1 MNPESKEYD
10 HKKIESK
17 WQKEWE
23 DKGAFKAITGSD
35 KPKKYALSMFPY
47 PSGAG
52 LHVGHP
58 RGYIANDVYARLMR
72 MKGFNV
78 LHPMGFDSFG
88 LPAEQY
94 AIKTGNNPK
103 VFTDELVKQYRKQLD
118 IIGFGYDW
126 ERQVATHRPEYY
138 KWTQWIFLKLY
149 GSWYNKATDKAE
161 PIEHLIEIFN
171 TNGNESVDAVCDN
184 DTKIVT
190 ADEWKDMSKLEK
202 NNLLMK
208 YRLAYEGFSEVNWCP
223 ELGTVLAND
232 EIIDGPNGTP
242 VSERGGFPVEKKTL
256 RQWFLRITAYS
267 DRLLSGLE
275 TIDWPSHIKEIQKN
289 WIGKSDGSVVTFA
302 VSRTDADSTRTVAE
316 GIQVFTTRVD
326 TLFGVTYV
334 VIAPE
339 HELVQKLLDLV
350 SNKDEVVKYIE
361 EVKNKTTEDRT
372 AENKEKT
379 GVPLKGVTAIN
390 PANGEEVPVWIADYV
405 LASYGT
411 GAVMAVPAHDDRDFA
426 FAKKYNLKI
435 KHVIAEEKVSDS
447 GPLKFRPEEPI
458 IKRNVIRAV
467 VKHWSEDK
475 YLILN
480 WKDHNWNTFISGGVE
495 NEEDLI
501 ESAKREVEEETGY
514 FNLKFIKEIGSPFKV
529 KFYAPHK
536 NQNREDI
543 QQGLYFELIDNEQ
556 KEVNEDEKTKHS
568 FGWVEKSNI
577 AETVK
582 DGIIDSV
589 LWQRIQSDNFVSVDD
604 GVLINSTYLPSN
616 DLGAGTIIEI
626 PDGKFVFQIRDK
638 NTKHNPEMIA
648 CFGGHREAGENAVD
662 TIIREIKEEL
672 EIDVNKSDLSF
683 VGNIPSKNEE
693 GKFIAMFSL
702 KLDKVPKKTK
712 EGDGIV
718 VYDFEQTIA
727 NPKVTDFT
735 KDVLDIYLKKGG
747 SRIVFDGLSSEEA
760 RKEITKAVGG
770 KFVTKYKMRDA
781 VFARQRYWGEPIPLI
796 HEKDGTVTALSEK
809 DLPLELPDVK
819 SYAPTGNA
827 ESPLSSVSDWV
838 EKGYETN
845 TMPGWAGSSWYFL
858 RYMDPQNENEFASN
872 DALKY
877 WGQVDMYVGGAEHA
891 TGHLLYSRFWNKFL
905 HDLNLVP
912 NEEPFKVLRNQGMI
926 LGADHKKMSKRW
938 GNVVNPDDVV
948 NTFGADTL
956 RVFEMFIGPFESQL
970 PWSTDGIVGS
980 RRFVER
986 VWRLQEKIVEKDF
999 ENKLYENTLHKT
1011 IKKVGEDIESFNFNT
1026 AISAMMICLNE
1037 MEKSENVYRGD
1048 FEKFIK
1054 ILSPFAPHITEEIWS
1069 MFGNKNIIQDSLW
1082 PEYDPEKLT
1091 TSTVTIMVQVNGKIR
1106 GELNVL
1112 KDMDE
1117 KAVLDLAKGSE
1128 SVAKWLAGGEI
1139 IKVVFVPNRL
1149 INIVVKTTS

>member
-1 MNPESKEYD
+1 MNPASKDYD
-10 HKKIESK
+10 HKEIEPK

-23 DKGAFKAITGSD
+23 EKGAFKASIDLS
-35 KPKKYALSMFPY
+35 KPKKYVLDMFPY

-58 RGYIANDVYARLMR
+58 RGYIASDVYARLMR
-72 MKGFNV
+72 TKGFNI

-103 VFTDELVKQYRKQLD
+103 IFTDELVKQYRKQLD
-118 IIGFGYDW
+118 IIGFSYDW
-126 ERQVATHRPEYY
+126 ERQIATHRPEYY

-149 GSWYNKATDKAE
+149 GSWYNKAHDKAE
-161 PIEHLIEIFN
+161 AIETLEAIFEKD
-171 TNGNESVDAVCDN
+171 GNENVNAICDS

-190 ADEWKDMSKLEK
+190 ASEWKEMDTLAKHQ
-202 NNLLMK
+202 LLMK
-208 YRLAYEGFSEVNWCP
+208 YRLAYEGMSSVNWCQ

-232 EIIDGPNGTP
+232 EIVDGPDGAP

-256 RQWFLRITAYS
+256 RQWFLRITAYA

-289 WIGKSDGSVVTFA
+289 WIGKSEGTQIKFKIKNEKFKIEAEKEINLPNPVSSSGTPGDPSLDSSV
-302 VSRTDADSTRTVAE
+302 E
-316 GIQVFTTRVD
+316 VFTTRVD

-339 HELVQKLLDLV
+339 HELVQKLLESV
-350 SNKDEVVKYIE
+350 SNKEEVLKYIE
-361 EVKNKTTEDRT
+361 EVKNKTAEDRT

-379 GVPLKGVTAIN
+379 GVPLKGVTAVN

-426 FAKKYNLKI
+426 FAKKYGLEIKEVVISERIDKRNPPVANKEKVERKNVQAVVFDPKTEKYLCLHSI
-435 KHVIAEEKVSDS
+435 KH
-447 GPLKFRPEEPI
+447 L
-458 IKRNVIRAV
+458 
-467 VKHWSEDK
+467 
-475 YLILN
+475 
-480 WKDHNWNTFISGGVE
+480 WNTFPMGGV
-495 NEEDLI
+495 NDGEDLI
-501 ESAKREVEEETGY
+501 EAAKREVLEETGY
-514 FNLKFIKEIGSPFKV
+514 KNLIKGKILGGSVRAEYFAK
-529 KFYAPHK
+529 HK
-536 NQNREDI
+536 DQNRVSFTN
-543 QQGLYFELIDNEQ
+543 LVYFELDGYSQDEISEEEKGENEIL
-556 KEVNEDEKTKHS
+556 
-568 FGWVEKSNI
+568 WVDKGNLNCDFMCH
-577 AETVK
+577 AEMDVWLERLNNAE
-582 DGIIDSV
+582 GSY
-589 LWQRIQSDNFVSVDD
+589 NDD
-604 GVLINSTYLPSN
+604 GVLVNSQ
-616 DLGAGTIIEI
+616 
-626 PDGKFVFQIRDK
+626 KFD
-638 NTKHNPEMIA
+638 
-648 CFGGHREAGENAVD
+648 
-662 TIIREIKEEL
+662 
-672 EIDVNKSDLSF
+672 S
-683 VGNIPSKNEE
+683 
-693 GKFIAMFSL
+693 
-702 KLDKVPKKTK
+702 
-712 EGDGIV
+712 
-718 VYDFEQTIA
+718 
-727 NPKVTDFT
+727 
-735 KDVLDIYLKKGG
+735 
-747 SRIVFDGLSSEEA
+747 LSSEEA

-781 VFARQRYWGEPIPLI
+781 VFARQRYWGEPIPII
-796 HEKDGTVTALSEK
+796 HEKDGTIKALSPK

-827 ESPLSSVSDWV
+827 ESPLSAVEDWM

-858 RYMDPQNENEFASN
+858 RYMDPKNENAFASEE
-872 DALKY
+872 ALKY

-956 RVFEMFIGPFESQL
+956 RVFEMFIGPFDSQL
-970 PWSTDGIVGS
+970 PWSTDGIIGS
-980 RRFVER
+980 RRFIEK
-986 VWRLQEKIVEKDF
+986 VWRLQYKVVEDNGDPSNFLPLHHLDTNDAEKNQTAKTF
-999 ENKLYENTLHKT
+999 KGKYPYEQSLHKT

-1037 MEKSENVYRGD
+1037 MEKSDKVYKED
-1048 FEKFIK
+1048 FEKFLQ

-1069 MFGNKNIIQDSLW
+1069 TLGKEKILQDSGW
-1082 PEYDPEKLT
+1082 PEFDESKLT
-1091 TSTVTIMVQVNGKIR
+1091 SETVTMVVQVNGKVR
-1106 GELNVL
+1106 GELIVPTNV
-1112 KDMDE
+1112 DE
-1117 KAVLDLAKGSE
+1117 NTALELAKNSE
-1128 SVAKWLAGGEI
+1128 QVAKWLEKAEI
-1139 IKVVFVPNRL
+1139 IKVVFVPGRL
-1149 INIVVKTTS
+1149 VNIVVKVSP

>member
-10 HKKIESK
+10 HKKIEKK

-23 DKGAFKAITGSD
+23 EKGAFKAVTGSD

-72 MKGFNV
+72 AKGFNV

-149 GSWYNKATDKAE
+149 GSWYNNVEEKAE
-161 PIEHLIEIFN
+161 AIETLEAIFEKS
-171 TNGNESVDAVCDN
+171 GNENVDAVCDN
-184 DTKIVT
+184 DTKIVSS
-190 ADEWKDMSKLEK
+190 DEWKDMSKLEK
-202 NNLLMK
+202 HNLLMK
-208 YRLAYEGFSEVNWCP
+208 YRLAYEGESAVNWCQ

-232 EIIDGPNGTP
+232 EIIDGPNGAP

-302 VSRTDADSTRTVAE
+302 VSRTDADSTRTDADNTRTVADSTRKVAE

-339 HELVQKLLDLV
+339 HELVQKLLDSV

-379 GVPLKGVTAIN
+379 GVALMGISAIN

-426 FAKKYNLKI
+426 FAKKYGLEI
-435 KHVIAEEKVSDS
+435 KEVVVPERIDKRNPPVSGKEKVERQNVHVIVKNPKS
-447 GPLKFRPEEPI
+447 GMYVGLKY
-458 IKRNVIRAV
+458 RN
-467 VKHWSEDK
+467 
-475 YLILN
+475 
-480 WKDHNWNTFISGGVE
+480 HNWTTFPMGGVDKG
-495 NEEDLI
+495 EDVI
-501 ESAKREVEEETGY
+501 EAAKRELFEETGFKNVTDGIILGGKVRAEY
-514 FNLKFIKEIGSPFKV
+514 F
-529 KFYAPHK
+529 AAHK
-536 NQNREDI
+536 DQNRVSYTNAV
-543 QQGLYFELIDNEQ
+543 YFELI
-556 KEVNEDEKTKHS
+556 NEDKEPISKEENDEHEIIWLSEKEIHS
-568 FGWVEKSNI
+568 DLMTH
-577 AETVK
+577 AEMDVWLYRLTNK
-582 DGIIDSV
+582 DS
-589 LWQRIQSDNFVSVDD
+589 SYDD
-604 GVLINSTYLPSN
+604 EGVLINS
-616 DLGAGTIIEI
+616 E
-626 PDGKFVFQIRDK
+626 K
-638 NTKHNPEMIA
+638 
-648 CFGGHREAGENAVD
+648 
-662 TIIREIKEEL
+662 
-672 EIDVNKSDLSF
+672 
-683 VGNIPSKNEE
+683 
-693 GKFIAMFSL
+693 
-702 KLDKVPKKTK
+702 
-712 EGDGIV
+712 
-718 VYDFEQTIA
+718 
-727 NPKVTDFT
+727 
-735 KDVLDIYLKKGG
+735 
-747 SRIVFDGLSSEEA
+747 FDGLSSEEA

-781 VFARQRYWGEPIPLI
+781 VFARQRYWGEPIPI
-796 HEKDGTVTALSEK
+796 VHEKDGTIKELREK

-819 SYAPTGNA
+819 SYVPTGNA

-838 EKGYETN
+838 KNGYETN

-858 RYMDPQNENEFASN
+858 RYMDPQNKNEFASG

-905 HDLNLVP
+905 HDLGLVP

-970 PWSTDGIVGS
+970 PWSTDGIIGS
-980 RRFVER
+980 RRFIER
-986 VWRLQEKIVEKDF
+986 VWRLQEKISEDKKI
-999 ENKLYENTLHKT
+999 ERPYQNTLHKT

-1037 MEKSENVYRGD
+1037 MEKSENVYKAD
-1048 FEKFIK
+1048 FEKFLQ
-1054 ILSPFAPHITEEIWS
+1054 ILSPFAPHMTEEIWNS
-1069 MFGNKNIIQDSLW
+1069 FGNKKIIQESEW
-1082 PEYDPEKLT
+1082 PEYDEKMLVNENIT
-1091 TSTVTIMVQVNGKIR
+1091 LVVQVNGKVR
-1106 GELNVL
+1106 GELFVS
-1112 KDMDE
+1112 KDIE
-1117 KAVLDLAKGSE
+1117 EAEALELAKASE
-1128 SVAKWLAGGEI
+1128 SILKWLENREI
-1139 IKVVFVPNRL
+1139 IKVIFVQGRV
-1149 INIVVKTTS
+1149 INIVVKMPLDGNINK